1 MSGGPIETA
10 LVRIEAALDRI
21 EGAAATL
28 PADDGALRER
38 HERLRQA
45 VGQSLR
51 QLDTLLAGQK
61 G

>member
-21 EGAAATL
+21 EGAAVAL

>member
-1 MSGGPIETA
+1 MSGGSIETA
-10 LVRIEAALDRI
+10 LVRIEAALDRM
-21 EGAAATL
+21 ERAAAAL

-38 HERLRQA
+38 HKRLRQA

-51 QLDTLLAGQK
+51 RLDSLLAGQK

>member
-10 LVRIEAALDRI
+10 LVRVEAALDRM
-21 EGAAATL
+21 ERAAAL
-28 PADDGALRER
+28 QADDGALRER
-38 HERLRQA
+38 HEKLRQA

-61 G
+61 E